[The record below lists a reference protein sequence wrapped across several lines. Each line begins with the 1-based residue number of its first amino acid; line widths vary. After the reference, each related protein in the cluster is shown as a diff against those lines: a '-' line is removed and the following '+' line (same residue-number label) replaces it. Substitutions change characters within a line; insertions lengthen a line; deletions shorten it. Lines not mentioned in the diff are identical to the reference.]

1 MIDLYEYWIQ
11 NGHKALEKYCQ
22 EYINALPTIN
32 QTTADAIKNG
42 NLMSNENIY
51 VCEVIDTKAKTIFGI
66 HRAFLNSIF
75 KWGIDKNIHCFL
87 REYIPYIEDGIYTIH
102 KDGIIFWITEEDY
115 QEELEERR
123 KGNE

>member
-1 MIDLYEYWIQ
+1 MEIIHTAALVAAFSRRKEKNMIDLYEYWIQ

-87 REYIPYIEDGIYTIH
+87 REYIPYIKMALSFG
-102 KDGIIFWITEEDY
+102 
-115 QEELEERR
+115 
-123 KGNE
+123 